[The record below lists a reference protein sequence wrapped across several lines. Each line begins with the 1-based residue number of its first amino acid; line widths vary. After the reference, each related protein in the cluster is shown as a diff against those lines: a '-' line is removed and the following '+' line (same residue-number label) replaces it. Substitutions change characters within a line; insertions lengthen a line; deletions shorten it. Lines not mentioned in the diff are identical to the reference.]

1 MATFPFELQIYSA
14 SSGNQAEVLSCKRYL
29 REIPGV
35 REVYDAVWKDK
46 AVVAK
51 VFSRKI
57 GASRR
62 LRKERAGLHRLKSC
76 GINTPELLFCGKTP
90 DGRLAVVTEKI
101 ADSSTVLE
109 ALRNT
114 ASTAERA
121 DLLVQVC
128 RELARQ
134 HVNGVLQK
142 DLHLGNFLLDGER
155 IFTLD
160 PGQMQFFG
168 QAVTRAKSIS
178 QLAMLARNFRPD
190 ATESI
195 SRLCLEYF
203 AARHWNFEKADET
216 MFRRQVKIHTKR
228 TIQRTLRKCLRTS
241 KRTLRIKTSRHLAVF
256 DRTFCRGARPED
268 FIGQIDDLMDKGRIL
283 KVGNTSHVSRLS
295 WNGRDVAVKRYN
307 HKGLIHSL
315 RHTIKRSR
323 ARHSW
328 LHAHR
333 LGVLRIATAKPVAYI
348 EQLKGPLVWNSYLV
362 TEYIEG
368 QQLDCF
374 LQDCNVSRE
383 QRVATIR
390 RTLDMLGKLQDNR
403 ITHSDLKY
411 SNILITGSG
420 PVLIDLD
427 AMAVHRLRWV
437 AAWKG
442 RKYISLFAKG
452 GLQEYDKT

>member
-76 GINTPELLFCGKTP
+76 GVNTPELLFCGKTP

-268 FIGQIDDLMDKGRIL
+268 FIEQIDKLMDGGDIL
-283 KVGNTSHVSRLS
+283 KNGNTCYVSRFI
-295 WNGRDVAVKRYN
+295 WDGMDVVVKCYK
-307 HKGLIHSL
+307 HKGFIHSL
-315 RHTIKRSR
+315 RHMIKRSR
-323 ARHSW
+323 ARHCW

-333 LGVLRIATAKPVAYI
+333 LGVLEVPTPRPLAYI
-348 EQLKGPLVWNSYLV
+348 ERLKGPLVWKSYLITKYV
-362 TEYIEG
+362 DGEKLSSYLRDDNI
-368 QQLDCF
+368 QA
-374 LQDCNVSRE
+374 E
-383 QRVATIR
+383 QRSMTMR
-390 RTLDMLGKLQDNR
+390 RTLEMLDKLAEYG
-403 ITHSDLKY
+403 ITHGDVKP
-411 SNILITGSG
+411 SNILITPDG
-420 PVLIDLD
+420 PCLTDLD
-427 AMAVHRLRWV
+427 SMRAHKLNLTCRMRW
-437 AAWKG
+437 
-442 RKYISLFAKG
+442 AKDATVIG
-452 GLQEYDKT
+452 IPP

>member
-1 MATFPFELQIYSA
+1 MATFPFELQIDCIP
-14 SSGNQAEVLSCKRYL
+14 SGKGAKSVLCNAHL
-29 REIPGV
+29 REIPGR
-35 REVYDAVWKDK
+35 REVYDAVWNDR

-51 VFSRKI
+51 VFSRRI

-62 LRKERAGLHRLKSC
+62 LRKERAGLNRLKSC
-76 GINTPELLFCGKTP
+76 GVNTPELLFCGKTP
-90 DGRLAVVTEKI
+90 DGRLAIVTEKI

-109 ALRNT
+109 ALQNT
-114 ASTAERA
+114 GSVAERA

-168 QAVTRAKSIS
+168 QAVTRSKSIS
-178 QLAMLARNFRPD
+178 QLALLARNLPAD
-190 ATESI
+190 EAESI
-195 SRLCLEYF
+195 SRLYREYF
-203 AARHWNFEKADET
+203 AARHWNLEKADET
-216 MFRRQVKIHTKR
+216 RLREQIKSHARRTMKR
-228 TIQRTLRKCLRTS
+228 QLRKCVRTS

-283 KVGNTSHVSRLS
+283 KVGNTSHVSRLN
-295 WNGRDVAVKRYN
+295 WNGRDIVVKRYN
-307 HKGLIHSL
+307 HKGFVHSL

-348 EQLKGPLVWNSYLV
+348 EQLKGLLVWNSYLV

-383 QRVATIR
+383 QRAATTR
-390 RTLDMLGKLQDNR
+390 RTLDLLGKLQDNR
-403 ITHSDLKY
+403 ITHSDLKH
-411 SNILITGSG
+411 SNILITDSG

-442 RKYISLFAKG
+442 RKYINRFAKG
-452 GLQEYDKT
+452 GLQEYGRI